1 MKEKW
6 SEQPND
12 EELIKEWAKWLH
24 QIACK
29 RFFRERDSRG
39 RGQKGKL
46 SGLGPGANAAILSSA
61 LVRAGTAVMVEH
73 CDEVSLPTAAQQLVM
88 QIAVVLNETA
98 PRDKAS
104 PGAMMEGGKLVQ

>member
-6 SEQPND
+6 PEQPND
-12 EELIKEWAKWLH
+12 EELIKEWAKGLH

-29 RFFRERDSRG
+29 RFFRERDRKG
-39 RGQKGKL
+39 KGKL

-73 CDEVSLPTAAQQLVM
+73 CDEVSLPAAAQQLVM
-88 QIAVVLNETA
+88 QIAVVLNEEA